1 MSEFFSELMS
11 TPVAL
16 FLLIVVIV
24 HMTIIWLRSYLD
36 YRQSKANLLEL
47 AQQLRDSEARVQ
59 SLLKKMDDNRNAII
73 TNLQEVNDDFNRQ
86 LEENRKSNDIQNS

>member
-1 MSEFFSELMS
+1 MSEFFTELIS

-24 HMTIIWLRSYLD
+24 HMTIIWFRSYLD
-36 YRQSKANLLEL
+36 YKQSKTNLIEL
-47 AQQLRDSEARVQ
+47 AQQLRESEARVQ

-73 TNLQEVNDDFNRQ
+73 SDLQKVNDDLNRQ
-86 LEENRKSNDIQNS
+86 IEERRHLNDF

>member
-1 MSEFFSELMS
+1 MSEFFTELIS

-36 YRQSKANLLEL
+36 YKQSKTNLLEL

-73 TNLQEVNDDFNRQ
+73 SDLQKVNDDLNRQ
-86 LEENRKSNDIQNS
+86 IGERRHLNDF